1 MIAHTFVILIYCMV
15 CSGEGIH
22 TAMKA
27 GKIAAECV
35 YDMFEACNFTLSAC
49 KAYGEN
55 SCIYCNVSVEL
66 RHYLLLFFIFIL
78 FLLLILTDI
87 RFILYITTVT
97 TTTTTTI
104 H

>member
-55 SCIYCNVSVEL
+55 SCIYCNVI
-66 RHYLLLFFIFIL
+66 YYYYFYIYYFYYY
-78 FLLLILTDI
+78 
-87 RFILYITTVT
+87 YITV
-97 TTTTTTI
+97 
-104 H
+104 

>member
-1 MIAHTFVILIYCMV
+1 MV

-55 SCIYCNVSVEL
+55 SCIYCNVI
-66 RHYLLLFFIFIL
+66 YYYYFYIYYFYYY
-78 FLLLILTDI
+78 
-87 RFILYITTVT
+87 YITV
-97 TTTTTTI
+97 
-104 H
+104 